1 MKYRLHSFL
10 KYAVFSVMVLTL
22 MAVYPFS
29 ACAQS
34 TDLDRKVSAF
44 VDQSYAKLFALYK
57 DLHAH
62 PEIAFQEKNTSAKIA
77 GQLKAMGYEV
87 TENFGGYGVVAV
99 LKNGSGP
106 CVLIRTDL
114 DGLPVEEQT
123 GLSYASKTKTNDDQ
137 GKEVSTMHA
146 CGHDV
151 HMSVFTGV
159 AQTLMQFKSNWKG
172 TLVMIGQPAEERS
185 GGAKAMLKEGL
196 FTRFPRPDYCLALHM
211 NASLP
216 AGKVGYTEGPIMANV
231 DAVDVTIRGV
241 GGHGAVPQSTKDPI
255 VLAAQI
261 VSAMQ
266 TIVSREISPF
276 QPAVVT
282 VGSIHGG
289 TQFNI
294 IPDEVK
300 LQMTLR
306 SYSDEVRN
314 ATIASIERICKGLAE
329 SAGIPQDR
337 LPIVSV
343 RDQFTPFTDND
354 VALTKRVAASFAR
367 AIGKENVVAA
377 PPSMVG
383 EDFAFF
389 GRQEPKIPI
398 CMYWLGAVEAGKWE
412 ASQKSGTAL
421 PSLHSA
427 TFAPAPEPA
436 IKTGVRSMTAAVMDL
451 LGKK

>member
-1 MKYRLHSFL
+1 MKCRLLSLL
-10 KYAVFSVMVLTL
+10 KYWVFSGTMLILARPLPAT
-22 MAVYPFS
+22 
-29 ACAQS
+29 AQS
-34 TDLDRKVSAF
+34 ADLNRKISAF
-44 VDQSYAKLFALYK
+44 VDQSYGKLFALYK

-62 PEIAFQEKNTSAKIA
+62 PEIAFQEKNTSARIA
-77 GQLKAMGYEV
+77 GQLKRMGYEV
-87 TENFGGYGVVAV
+87 TEHFGGYGLVAV
-99 LKNGSGP
+99 LKNGPGP

-123 GLSYASKTKTNDDQ
+123 GLPYASQTKTTDEQ

-159 AQTLMQFKSNWKG
+159 AQTLMQFKASWKG
-172 TLVMIGQPAEERS
+172 TLVLIGQPAEERS

-211 NASLP
+211 NANLP

-231 DAVDVTIRGV
+231 DAVDITIRGV

-261 VSAMQ
+261 VNAMQ

-329 SAGIPQDR
+329 AAGMPQDR
-337 LPIVSV
+337 LPTVSV
-343 RDQFTPFTDND
+343 RDQFTPFTDNE
-354 VALTKRVAASFAR
+354 VALTRRVATAFAR

-412 ASQKSGTAL
+412 ASQKNGTAL

-436 IKTGVRSMTAAVMDL
+436 IKTGVRTMTAAVLDL
-451 LGKK
+451 LGTK